1 MSKVQNGNNVSVHY
15 TGTLSDGTKFDSS
28 YDRGEP
34 INFIVGSGQMIPGFD
49 SAIPGMEVG
58 DKKTLSLQP
67 QEAYG
72 DRNEEHVQTVPKT
85 VFPSGF
91 EFIVGGTVQG
101 QQPNGQHFMA
111 KICSTTDSD
120 VVLDFNHPLAGE
132 ELTFDIE
139 LVSVS

>member
-1 MSKVQNGNNVSVHY
+1 MPKVQNGNSVSVHY

-72 DRNEEHVQTVPKT
+72 DRNEEHVQTVPK
-85 VFPSGF
+85 
-91 EFIVGGTVQG
+91 
-101 QQPNGQHFMA
+101 
-111 KICSTTDSD
+111 DR
-120 VVLDFNHPLAGE
+120 
-132 ELTFDIE
+132 
-139 LVSVS
+139 